1 MKFVLFALDAESIMN
16 IVNAQTQ
23 TSVQTLGD
31 VQGIIQDIV
40 GWAQVFFYVIAAL
53 FILYGA
59 WDYLNSGGEPEKTKK
74 AKERILYSLVAIA
87 IAVVAGGVVR
97 MVESFINVKP

>member
-1 MKFVLFALDAESIMN
+1 MKLIKVAS
-16 IVNAQTQ
+16 AQAT
-23 TSVQTLGD
+23 TKVETLED
-31 VQGIIQDIV
+31 VQGILQDIV

-53 FILYGA
+53 FIILGA
-59 WDYLNSGGEPEKTKK
+59 WDYLNSGGEAEKTKK

-97 MVESFINVKP
+97 LVEGFVNN